1 MNEEPSRKIRKLNGI
16 DLLAESIIK
25 QSHEITP
32 GSTIWCASYK
42 QTNGVL
48 LSWNKIE
55 TAYFTNQ
62 EKAIDFLLNMVP
74 WSDISIYENI
84 SQSDIKNILH
94 YKGHADLSFGAH
106 VLHNKSDIFFNFDI
120 TLRKCVVL

>member
-62 EKAIDFLLNMVP
+62 EKALNFLQNMIP
-74 WSDISIYENI
+74 WSDISFIYEKI
-84 SQSDIKNILH
+84 SQSNIKNILH
-94 YKGHADLSFGAH
+94 HKGHASFRAH
-106 VLHNKSDIFFNFDI
+106 VLHNESEIFFNFDI
-120 TLRKCVVL
+120 TLIKCVVL